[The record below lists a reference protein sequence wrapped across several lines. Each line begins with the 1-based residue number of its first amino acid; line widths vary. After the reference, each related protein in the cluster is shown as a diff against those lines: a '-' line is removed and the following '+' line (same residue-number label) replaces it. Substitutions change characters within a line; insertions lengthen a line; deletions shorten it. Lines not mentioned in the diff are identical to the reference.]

1 MADIDVTF
9 GADGSQLKN
18 VIGGLS
24 KELINFAKQ
33 SQSAFGSVEGSITSA
48 SQATIK
54 YNKELRAQE
63 AALKSIKAAS
73 SIKTPG
79 TSSSGFDDKEIR
91 AIQAGLADST
101 TQARLLSQELSKMSR
116 TSISDENVRKIQAG
130 LSESTRQASLLSG
143 EVLKTST
150 AEQASVGFL
159 AQQVAQYDKLMQ
171 SQNEINNIL
180 DKRLSKSKEIELAT
194 KPQSADTS
202 SQIGLSPDQAR
213 QVQAALAQST
223 EQARLLREEF
233 LKQNEALGKSKELV
247 KFVGKDLVKAFD
259 PKVVQSAGKEVELYN
274 KNVKQ
279 GPNYWRAT
287 IIATKKAAEATATT
301 TKAAKDFSLVG
312 ERLKRV
318 WNSLGNESL
327 AGLRYAMYD
336 ISNTATRISQGA
348 AALALA
354 PIGFSIQ
361 YEREFANVVRTNEIA
376 SDSMKTTRENLQK
389 DLKAIA
395 QTTPISWADVT
406 NIATLAGQLGVATA
420 VIGDFTETVAKFSA
434 TTDLS
439 VDAAATA
446 FGRLDQLVDGIDG
459 NFNAL
464 GSAILAVGVDSVATE
479 SQIVAISTN
488 IASMGNLAG
497 LAAPEIIGL
506 SGAMASLGIK
516 PELARGNITRLFS
529 NIGKSAVEGGFNVA
543 EYGRLTGRT
552 ADQFVSDWQTRPGAV
567 IQDFFDGINKEG
579 PEAERTLRQLGI
591 TSVRDIPALLR
602 LAQNSDEVRRLIALS
617 SAEYLYGTKVTEQYG
632 IISGTTAE
640 QLKRL
645 AQNAQTLQASI
656 GDSVGPLSAQVAL
669 LNTVVEGFTNISDTA
684 VGQVINGI
692 VIAVLLLVSG
702 FAALIAASAG
712 TIASMLALKFVTS
725 KLGIEMNANF
735 VKALF
740 GSRVAMDAVTASSLR
755 TAGAVTLLNSVIKR
769 FFVIGLIVTAV
780 AALTAVVGY
789 FVGQTEDASEKVER
803 FFGSAE
809 GLSKAIDE
817 DTKAFDKNTGKMKD
831 GSEAL
836 RVYTRE
842 VDKLKESQIDS
853 VSNATALIAPMLSTA
868 GAMDDASGA
877 GKGLEKSAEGV
888 ADAQNNLAD
897 ATRNANDATG
907 AQKEIF
913 AAGSL
918 TLDYF
923 KEGMLQQVDLVNI
936 FGDPALVAQFEAAG
950 GDLGAILAAGMV
962 GESDAAID
970 AVVANLRKDVDAA
983 RVASNAANKKSLTE
997 GDRAT
1002 RDALKQELEDQLA
1015 LLKTVDGEF
1024 RDYAEGAGLAID
1036 AQDELALSSGTL
1048 KEALGLTGAAT
1059 SLASEDLTLLLN
1071 GLFEM
1076 PNFINSVESSLDS
1089 FGKSLAEAGGDAGDA
1104 AGEIQGVITSILSAP
1119 GGDTNTI
1126 LGNLFGFL
1134 QLLEGLELQG
1144 YDTAFSQSLVRS
1156 AIEQAG
1162 SMAGI
1167 QTPDMI
1173 AYAGSVGLVQG
1184 ALGNFNVSDF
1194 MASMGD
1200 VTKGAGGAA
1209 AKVETLTEKFD
1220 KLFDSM
1226 FEVINLGR
1234 DTEEAIFSLGEAFGE
1249 TGDEALYASDEM
1261 QDAIGSILSQSG
1273 SAEEGVANL
1282 AALFAGLADTVG
1294 GQSAPALQ
1302 ILRQAISQVAAQ
1314 FGITEA
1320 AAQSFIDTAGGG
1332 IATINFDNFNRGIK
1346 AATQEV
1352 RTLADFA
1359 GDLESVFSRA
1369 FDLRFATTF
1378 SIDNI
1383 ADAWQNLSET
1393 VEDAR
1398 YEVDELLASQQD
1410 LGADRALKEYFLS
1423 VAEAYGDTLRAAQL
1437 RKELSELNRDDA
1449 KAARELAEAQ
1459 QISGGVLTGDGAG
1472 ARANRGALL
1481 DLVQEYQGYI
1491 ATLAESGASQDELR
1505 NATEKA
1511 RREFT
1516 EQARELGF
1524 QEDVVQQ
1531 YAAAFD
1537 DVRFAID
1544 NVPRNITV
1552 EANVNPALQAL
1563 NELNASLQT
1572 QISAAND
1579 LNRALNQPVA
1589 PRSGGGGNGNGSG
1602 SGGTTRSISSLSSLG
1617 VNPNNPPLV
1626 INTRTIAMR
1635 VDALRS
1641 LGVNPVARFS
1651 GGGFTG
1657 RGGVMQPAGV
1667 VHKGEYVVP
1676 QKYVNQSTGLPDA
1689 NFLSQLQ
1696 NGMRSFAMG
1705 GFVGGQSNSND
1716 GGAMMVELSPYDRKL
1731 LSDAGNVQLRLNGK
1745 IVAEATNRSN
1755 VVDAQR
1761 GAN

>member
-33 SQSAFGSVEGSITSA
+33 SQSTFGSVEGSITSA

-79 TSSSGFDDKEIR
+79 TSSSGFDDKEIK
-91 AIQAGLADST
+91 AVQAGLADST

-116 TSISDENVRKIQAG
+116 TSISDENIRKIQAG

-143 EVLKTST
+143 EVFKTNT

-159 AQQVAQYDKLMQ
+159 AQQVAQYHKLMQ

-202 SQIGLSPDQAR
+202 SQIGLSPDQVR

-259 PKVVQSAGKEVELYN
+259 PKVVQGVGKEVVLYN
-274 KNVKQ
+274 KSIKS
-279 GPNYWRAT
+279 
-287 IIATKKAAEATATT
+287 TT
-301 TKAAKDFSLVG
+301 EAAKDFVGVG
-312 ERLKRV
+312 ERLRGV

-336 ISNTATRISQGA
+336 ISNTASRISKGA

-376 SDSMKTTRENLQK
+376 SNSMKTTKENLQR
-389 DLKAIA
+389 DLKAIS

-446 FGRLDQLVDGIDG
+446 FGRLDQLIDGIDG
-459 NFNAL
+459 DFNAL

-506 SGAMASLGIK
+506 SGAMASLGIR

-602 LAQNSDEVRRLIALS
+602 LAQNSDEVRRLIAIS

-656 GDSVGPLSAQVAL
+656 GDSVGPLSAQVGL

-702 FAALIAASAG
+702 FAALITASAA
-712 TIASMLALKFVTS
+712 TIASMLALKFVTT
-725 KLGIEMNANF
+725 KLGIEINANF

-740 GSRVAMDAVTASSLR
+740 GSKVAMDAVTAASAR
-755 TAGAVTLLNSVIKR
+755 TAGAVTLLNSVIKK

-809 GLSKAIDE
+809 GLSDAINE

-831 GSEAL
+831 GSDAL
-836 RVYTRE
+836 RVYTRD
-842 VDKLKESQIDS
+842 VDKLKESQADNLL
-853 VSNATALIAPMLSTA
+853 NAEAYVDPMLSTA
-868 GAMDDASGA
+868 DAMDDASDA
-877 GKGLEKSAEGV
+877 GKGLEKSADGV
-888 ADAQNNLAD
+888 ADAQNKLAD

-907 AQKEIF
+907 AQEEIF
-913 AAGSL
+913 AADSL

-923 KEGMLQQVDLVNI
+923 KEGILQQADLVDI

-962 GESDAAID
+962 GESDAAVD
-970 AVVANLRKDVDAA
+970 VVVANLQKNVDAA
-983 RVASNAANKKSLTE
+983 RVAASAANNSDITAE
-997 GDRAT
+997 DRAA
-1002 RDALKQELEDQLA
+1002 RDANKQALEDALA
-1015 LLKTVDGEF
+1015 LQAAVNGEL
-1024 RDYAEGAGLAID
+1024 RDYANASGLAID
-1036 AQDELALSSGTL
+1036 ELEETTL
-1048 KEALGLTGAAT
+1048 KTDTFTDALGLNGAA
-1059 SLASEDLTLLLN
+1059 SALADKELSVLLD

-1089 FGKSLAEAGGDAGDA
+1089 FGKALGETGGDASDA
-1104 AGEIQGVITSILSAP
+1104 AGEIQGVIRSITSAP
-1119 GGDTNTI
+1119 GNDTNTI
-1126 LGNLFGFL
+1126 LGNLSGLL

-1144 YDTAFSQSLVRS
+1144 YDTSASQLLVRS

-1173 AYAGSVGLVQG
+1173 AYAGSVGLVEG

-1194 MASMGD
+1194 LASMGD

-1209 AKVETLTEKFD
+1209 AKVETLTEKFE

-1261 QDAIGSILSQSG
+1261 QDAIGSILAQSG

-1282 AALFAGLADTVG
+1282 ASLFAGLADSVG
-1294 GQSAPALQ
+1294 GQSAPALR
-1302 ILRQAISQVAAQ
+1302 ILRESISQVAAQ

-1383 ADAWQNLSET
+1383 ADAWESLAET

-1398 YEVDELLASQQD
+1398 YQVDELLASQQD

-1423 VAEAYGDTLRAAQL
+1423 IAESYGDALRAAQL
-1437 RKELSELNRDDA
+1437 RKELSELDRDEA

-1481 DLVQEYQGYI
+1481 GLVEEYQDYI

-1505 NATEKA
+1505 EATEKA
-1511 RREFT
+1511 RRQFT

-1524 QEDVVQQ
+1524 QEDVVQE

-1572 QISAAND
+1572 QIRAAND
-1579 LNRALNQPVA
+1579 LNRALGRPDTGTSDPATTPSEPAFTQPGFRPTPLLPGGSRTPVGDILFGRNA
-1589 PRSGGGGNGNGSG
+1589 RVTITGSSPRFTIPTGP
-1602 SGGTTRSISSLSSLG
+1602 ISPYDYSS
-1617 VNPNNPPLV
+1617 
-1626 INTRTIAMR
+1626 
-1635 VDALRS
+1635 
-1641 LGVNPVARFS
+1641 
-1651 GGGFTG
+1651 GGFTG

-1705 GFVGGQSNSND
+1705 GFAGGQSGGND
-1716 GGAMMVELSPYDRKL
+1716 GGTMMVELSPFDRKL
-1731 LSDAGNVQLRLNGK
+1731 LADAGNVQLRLNGK
-1745 IVAEATNRSN
+1745 VVAEATNRSN